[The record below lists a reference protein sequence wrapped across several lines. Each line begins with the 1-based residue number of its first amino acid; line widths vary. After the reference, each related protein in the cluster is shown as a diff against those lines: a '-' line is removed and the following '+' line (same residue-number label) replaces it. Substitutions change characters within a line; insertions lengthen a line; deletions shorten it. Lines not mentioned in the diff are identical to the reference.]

1 MEEGRIEEICLPF
14 LDAAL
19 AFKSRIYRIILTIL
33 TIVNTDM
40 SHGTSLELS
49 LPI

>member
-19 AFKSRIYRIILTIL
+19 AFNRIILTIL
-33 TIVNTDM
+33 SIVNTDM
-40 SHGTSLELS
+40 SHCTSLEPS
-49 LPI
+49 LTL